1 MAEHQPTYTR
11 EFKQEAVRLLHES
24 GKKQAQLA
32 RELGISESSLWR
44 WRTQYEEHGAQAFPG
59 SGHPR
64 PEEAEL
70 RHLKHELEVVQQER
84 DILKRGM
91 LLRSTTADEPRYTWK
106 EGSQR
111 AGRSSRLLSLELG

>member
-24 GKKQAQLA
+24 GKKQAQIA

-44 WRTQYEEHGAQAFPG
+44 WRTQYEEHRAQAFPG
-59 SGHPR
+59 SGHQR

-70 RHLKHELEVVQQER
+70 RHLKQELEVTQQER
-84 DILKRGM
+84 DILKKAIAIFSR
-91 LLRSTTADEPRYTWK
+91 PR
-106 EGSQR
+106 
-111 AGRSSRLLSLELG
+111 L